1 MKRFFFLCLLLF
13 VCGRAFAGPLVS
25 LSVKK
30 APTEEVFRSL
40 ASMSGKNIVFP
51 EALTGEL
58 SLTLHDVP
66 YEEALRLAAAS
77 QGLFL
82 ETVGDVTIVAPAGT
96 MERGFGALTAYPLSY
111 VPAKEA
117 AETLKPLIKAPLSFD
132 QTSNTLFVLGSPGDQ
147 ARAQKVLARM
157 DRLQKQVTL
166 EARILSLQEDASRE
180 LGLQWK
186 WSGLPH
192 QNSEETDGGTFH
204 LGHGY
209 TGSFQGILS
218 ALCQKGKAK
227 VLATPRI
234 VTVPGKEGKIFI
246 GDHIPVVT
254 EKVSN
259 GTTTT
264 STEYVDAGI
273 RLSYTPIVG
282 PDGVITASVH
292 TEVSTPTLISELH
305 NYRITSRTAD
315 TNVRLLE
322 GETLVI
328 GGLISDEEQ
337 KRLETIPLLSKL
349 PLLGNLF
356 TFRSRKKTRTEVVM
370 LLTPYLTEPG
380 RSPAFIPYKEDPHF
394 LPPLPFSQKKE
405 GDENISLSY
414 SHRPPSFQISG

>member
-147 ARAQKVLARM
+147 ARAQKVLCPHGPAAKTGNLGSPNSLPAGR
-157 DRLQKQVTL
+157 RLP
-166 EARILSLQEDASRE
+166 RI
-180 LGLQWK
+180 GPPWK
-186 WSGLPH
+186 WSGLPQ

-322 GETLVI
+322 GENP
-328 GGLISDEEQ
+328 
-337 KRLETIPLLSKL
+337 R
-349 PLLGNLF
+349 
-356 TFRSRKKTRTEVVM
+356 
-370 LLTPYLTEPG
+370 
-380 RSPAFIPYKEDPHF
+380 
-394 LPPLPFSQKKE
+394 
-405 GDENISLSY
+405 
-414 SHRPPSFQISG
+414 HRRPDQ

>member
-186 WSGLPH
+186 WSGLPQ

-209 TGSFQGILS
+209 
-218 ALCQKGKAK
+218 
-227 VLATPRI
+227 
-234 VTVPGKEGKIFI
+234 
-246 GDHIPVVT
+246 
-254 EKVSN
+254 
-259 GTTTT
+259 
-264 STEYVDAGI
+264 AGI